1 MAPTLAN
8 RSRTTSATSVKTL
21 EQAISLYQR
30 TYPDGS
36 KDTFHITWSPYY
48 LDPLALTPGIL
59 ASTRIA
65 QKNGIE
71 RAKGIKMRLKRV
83 GKTHGID
90 FTFAGKVGNTRDS
103 HRLLYLAGLKGDEV
117 QMALAKEL
125 FRAHFEGDAD
135 VSSHDDLIEAG
146 VTVGLVR
153 EEMKEWLDC
162 GNGGPEVDDEAQRAR
177 DSGVNSVPTFEI
189 NGRRLE
195 GAEDPS
201 AFYELFASIKAA
213 DPQAMLFSCS
223 AVDARDAGLKAA
235 KFDAK
240 STDA

>member
-1 MAPTLAN
+1 MAPTLFEVKIY
-8 RSRTTSATSVKTL
+8 SDTICPWCYIGLKTL

-48 LDPLALTPGIL
+48 LDPLAPTPGIL

-71 RAKGIKMRLKRV
+71 HAEGIKMRLN
-83 GKTHGID
+83 
-90 FTFAGKVGNTRDS
+90 A
-103 HRLLYLAGLKGDEV
+103 LLYLAGLKGDEV
-117 QMALAKEL
+117 HMALAKEL
-125 FRAHFEGDAD
+125 FRAHFEGDVD

-146 VTVGLVR
+146 VSVGLVR
-153 EEMKEWLDC
+153 EEIKEWLDC
-162 GNGGPEVDDEAQRAR
+162 GNGGPEVDYEAQRAR

-189 NGRRLE
+189 NDRRLE

-213 DPQAMLFSCS
+213 DP
-223 AVDARDAGLKAA
+223 
-235 KFDAK
+235 
-240 STDA
+240 